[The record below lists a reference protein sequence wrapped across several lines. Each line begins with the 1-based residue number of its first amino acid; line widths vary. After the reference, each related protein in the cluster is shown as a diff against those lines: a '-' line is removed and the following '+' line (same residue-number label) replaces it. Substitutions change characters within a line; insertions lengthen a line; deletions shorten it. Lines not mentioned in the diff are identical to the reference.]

1 MTLLA
6 RAEPLVAGPAAGGP
20 ILRLSAPLSFWG
32 GVDPASGR
40 ITDVRH
46 PEHDRSI
53 AGTVLLVP
61 ETRGSSS
68 SSSIIL
74 ELIRNGC
81 APAALLIDRVDAI
94 LILGIL
100 VAREMGLAH
109 PPAWRL
115 DRAVMERLPDRVRV
129 DTEGGIHPL

>member
-6 RAEPLVAGPAAGGP
+6 RAEPLVAGAAAGP

-53 AGTVLLVP
+53 AGMVLLVP

-68 SSSIIL
+68 SSSIML

-109 PPAWRL
+109 PPAWRI
-115 DRAVMERLPDRVRV
+115 DRTVMERLPERVRV
-129 DTEGGIHPL
+129 DTEGDVHRL